1 MGDRVL
7 PQKART
13 AWSRLRGRFF
23 HLLFVLR
30 RPMTFGV
37 RGLVLDR
44 ETNSVLLVR
53 HTYVPGF
60 QLPGGGVETGETAL
74 EALERELHEEGN
86 IRLTARPELK
96 SVHFNRHASK
106 RDHVLL
112 YLVTGFSQDG
122 AKRADREIAEAE
134 FFPADNLPADTTA
147 GTRRRIAEILDG
159 QDASP
164 YW

>member
-1 MGDRVL
+1 MAEQDL
-7 PQKART
+7 SQKAPAT
-13 AWSRLRGRFF
+13 WSGFRRRLF
-23 HLLFVLR
+23 HLLFLIR

-37 RGLVLDR
+37 RALVLDR
-44 ETNSVLLVR
+44 ETNSVFLVK

-74 EALERELHEEGN
+74 EALERELGEEGN
-86 IRLTARPELK
+86 IRITTRPELK

-106 RDHVLL
+106 RDHVLI

-122 AKRADREIAEAE
+122 AKRADREIADAG
-134 FFPADNLPADTTA
+134 FFPIADLPADTTL

-159 QDASP
+159 EDASP